1 MQTAIL
7 SPESNLLTPER
18 LWQLSDSELLAVLE
32 QKVEYAEENERIG
45 LFEPIGALDPFLASF
60 GSNEHFLSIV
70 SAANGIGKTAII
82 ANLIGNL
89 IWGPQTKYFEHT
101 LFHKWPY
108 KKRIRYVSTKKNV
121 EEIGPLFQ
129 EISTW
134 WPKGKFECSK
144 SGHNYY
150 SEYRANGWVMD
161 VMTYDQEKK
170 QFAGATL
177 GLTVLDE
184 PPPQHLWSE
193 MVGRHRKG
201 GRMVTVMTPLTD
213 AGWFFDEV
221 VPNYPDSIFY
231 ADIEDAC
238 IQHGVRGHLEHTDIE
253 QMVRNWPSDEVEA
266 RAHGKAMY
274 LKGLIFK
281 TFYPNVHVLK
291 EPVKVPYGAPV
302 WNVVDPH
309 SDKPFASI
317 WAFPDARGDLY
328 IFDEWPNEDFYKMH
342 NCQLTIQ
349 DYKKIFGDKE
359 AGLNVYRRVIDRHF
373 ADTPSAINKR
383 TLRQELQAIGLLYF
397 PSYKAEEEIDTG
409 IEKVRRYLAYNT
421 KEPLSAS
428 NQPRLFISPTCLNT
442 IKSMSKW
449 ARDPENGKVKD
460 DYKDF
465 CDVVRYLVMDDPKI
479 SAPLPPYEPKKR
491 WG

>member
-1 MQTAIL
+1 MAIPSL
-7 SPESNLLTPER
+7 ASLPPQYQNLLS
-18 LWQLSDSELLAVLE
+18 LSDNDLLAVLE
-32 QKVEYAEENERIG
+32 RKLEYTEENNRIQ
-45 LFEPIGALDPFLASF
+45 LYQPIGRLDPFLESF
-60 GSNEHFLSIV
+60 GSGEHFLSIV
-70 SAANGIGKTAII
+70 SAANGIGKTAVI
-82 ANLIGNL
+82 ANIVGNL
-89 IWGPQTKYFEHT
+89 IFGPQNKYFDHP
-101 LFHKWPY
+101 LFRHWPY

-134 WPKGKFECSK
+134 WPKGQFECSK
-144 SGHNYY
+144 AGHNYY

-177 GLTVLDE
+177 GLTILDE

-221 VPNYPDSIFY
+221 VPNYPQSIFY

-238 IQHGVRGHLEHTDIE
+238 TTHGVRGHLEHKDIE
-253 QMVRNWPSDEVEA
+253 QMIKNWPSDEVEA

-291 EPVKVPYGAPV
+291 EPIKPPFGAPV

-309 SDKPFASI
+309 SDKPFASV
-317 WAFPDARGDLY
+317 WAFPDARGDVY
-328 IFDEWPNEDFYKMH
+328 QFDEWPNDDFYKMH

-359 AGLNVYRRVIDRHF
+359 AGLNVHRRIIDRHF
-373 ADTPSAINKR
+373 ADTSSPVNKR
-383 TLRQELQAIGLLYF
+383 TLRQELQAIGLNYW

-409 IEKVRRYLAYNT
+409 IEKVRRYLAYDT
-421 KEPLSAS
+421 GKALSS
-428 NQPRLFISPTCLNT
+428 INQPKFYISPNCTNT
-442 IKSMSKW
+442 IKSLTRWSRN
-449 ARDPENGKVKD
+449 AETGKVQD

-465 CDVVRYLVMDDPKI
+465 CDCVRYLLMEEPKI
-479 SAPLPPYEPKKR
+479 SEPLPPQEFKKR